1 MDTAK
6 KVRIGEAIR
15 KQRKIQGL
23 TLNELGEKMGISGS
37 LVGQYERGVV
47 NPKYETIIRFAD
59 ALNVEPRDLLGR
71 AFTDVVNPEIERLAR
86 NADDTTETRL
96 YFSGRVVQMT
106 IQDRLNE
113 AFSELNKEGQKVAVE
128 RVKELTQIPKYKK
141 DPPGTAPRALAPV
154 MKKLPN
160 KKKSAHSGNCER

>member
-1 MDTAK
+1 MNTAK

-59 ALNVEPRDLLGR
+59 ALGVEPRELLGN
-71 AFTDVVNPEIERLAR
+71 AFMDIVGPEVERLAHSVA
-86 NADDTTETRL
+86 NTTEIRL
-96 YFSGRVVQMT
+96 YPSGKVIPVT
-106 IQDRLNE
+106 IQEQLNE
-113 AFSELNKEGQKVAVE
+113 AFAELNTEGQKIAVE
-128 RVKELTQIPKYKK
+128 RVEELAQIPKYQK
-141 DPPGTAPRALAPV
+141 APTENSTQSVEDKEPEQR
-154 MKKLPN
+154 
-160 KKKSAHSGNCER
+160 

>member
-47 NPKYETIIRFAD
+47 NPKYE
-59 ALNVEPRDLLGR
+59 
-71 AFTDVVNPEIERLAR
+71 RLFV
-86 NADDTTETRL
+86 L
-96 YFSGRVVQMT
+96 QM
-106 IQDRLNE
+106 R
-113 AFSELNKEGQKVAVE
+113 
-128 RVKELTQIPKYKK
+128 
-141 DPPGTAPRALAPV
+141 
-154 MKKLPN
+154 
-160 KKKSAHSGNCER
+160 

>member
-1 MDTAK
+1 MDTANN
-6 KVRIGEAIR
+6 VRLGAAIR

-86 NADDTTETRL
+86 NADDTTDTRL
-96 YFSGRVVQMT
+96 
-106 IQDRLNE
+106 
-113 AFSELNKEGQKVAVE
+113 
-128 RVKELTQIPKYKK
+128 
-141 DPPGTAPRALAPV
+141 
-154 MKKLPN
+154 
-160 KKKSAHSGNCER
+160 

>member
-15 KQRKIQGL
+15 KQRKIKGL

-113 AFSELNKEGQKVAVE
+113 AFSELNKEGQKVAGE
-128 RVKELTQIPKYKK
+128 RVK
-141 DPPGTAPRALAPV
+141 
-154 MKKLPN
+154 
-160 KKKSAHSGNCER
+160 